1 MPYDEKPPTTEDLG
15 QFSTM
20 KTGIIGET
28 AVIHD
33 ITLNYPEF
41 DIYTPLVDDKGV
53 DILIDTGSS
62 FKKVQVKTVSILKTK
77 TSMEIDF
84 RKHLNA
90 GHKID
95 IFAVF
100 FTPIKKIAYVPWEG
114 QKRLTL
120 AVKRAKNNQNK
131 GRESFYNYLDFPV
144 W

>member
-15 QFSTM
+15 RFSTM

-41 DIYTPLVDDKGV
+41 DVYTPLVDDKGV
-53 DILIDTGSS
+53 DILVDTGSS
-62 FKKVQVKTVSILKTK
+62 FKKVQVKTISTLKTK

-95 IFAVF
+95 VFAIF

-114 QKRLTL
+114 QKRLIL
-120 AVKRAKNNQNK
+120 AVKRAKNNQQK
-131 GRESFYNYLDFPV
+131 GRESFYNYLDFPM

>member
-1 MPYDEKPPTTEDLG
+1 MPYDEKPPTTKDLG

-53 DILIDTGSS
+53 DILVDTGSS

-131 GRESFYNYLDFPV
+131 KRESFYNYLDFPV